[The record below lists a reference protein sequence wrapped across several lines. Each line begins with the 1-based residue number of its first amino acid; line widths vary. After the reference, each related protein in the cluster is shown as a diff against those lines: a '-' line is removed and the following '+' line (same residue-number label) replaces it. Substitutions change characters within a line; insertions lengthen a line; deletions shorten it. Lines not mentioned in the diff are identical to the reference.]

1 MKAAVKCTLLLNV
14 DDSAL
19 LAISNDV
26 SETEEI
32 LKRELESL
40 SEWSSENCLLLST
53 VVSGMYNYYSISIY
67 LSDCHSDYCQP
78 WRCNINMMRS
88 TAAYFVGHDAR
99 L

>member
-1 MKAAVKCTLLLNV
+1 MEISGVFSEFRTVTCGVPQGSILASLLSLIEVNDMKAAVKCTLLLNV

-40 SEWSSENCLLLST
+40 SEWSAENC
-53 VVSGMYNYYSISIY
+53 
-67 LSDCHSDYCQP
+67 
-78 WRCNINMMRS
+78 
-88 TAAYFVGHDAR
+88 
-99 L
+99 